1 MTSPAVFGFTEW
13 PFRVVADREFAK
25 VWADRANLK
34 GDIER
39 RLRRLELVNH
49 ATIQLL
55 WADFGAGKTHALRY
69 VESRCN
75 EPNSQLVPVYTEVPV
90 GADSFLDLFRRF
102 AQALSADQIRGLAIE
117 GNRGRAAQ
125 GSLGSIDL
133 AQALRLLAGAD
144 PASKAVARAWLLAQ
158 RAYPPVRDL
167 RAYGLSGRIEDDER
181 AIEVL
186 AALCDV
192 VQSSERPRSLIWLVD
207 EFQRV
212 GAVPSRKRD
221 AIGRNL
227 VSLFNACAAGLH
239 LVISSSV
246 AQQSTAITLVPEDL
260 RSRANTF
267 PMLELTPLSDEDGLL
282 FCRDLFGAFRDGSH
296 SQDFPFTADSLGQA
310 VLLARQLGGGRLT
323 PRVLMQQ
330 LETTLLDSFD
340 AATMSLP
347 ISLVASRPTDET
359 ES

>member
-1 MTSPAVFGFTEW
+1 MFGFSEW
-13 PFRVVADREFAK
+13 PFRVVADRKFAK
-25 VWADRANLK
+25 VWADRAKLR
-34 GDIER
+34 DEIDR
-39 RLRRLELVNH
+39 RLRRVEVVNH

-69 VESRCN
+69 VEARCQ
-75 EPNSQLVPVYTEVPV
+75 EPGSLLIPVYTEVPV

-102 AQALSADQIRGLAIE
+102 SQALSVEQINRLALA
-117 GNRGRAAQ
+117 GNRQGVAQ
-125 GSLGSIDL
+125 GALGAIDL
-133 AQALRLLAGAD
+133 MQALRLLAGSD
-144 PASKAVARAWLLAQ
+144 PASKAVARSWLLAQ
-158 RAYPPVRDL
+158 HSYPPVRDL

-192 VQSSERPRSLIWLVD
+192 ARAQSEQVSFIWLVD

-212 GAVPSRKRD
+212 GAVAARKRD

-227 VSLFNACAAGLH
+227 VSLFNSCAAGLH

-246 AQQSTAITLVPEDL
+246 AQQSTAIALVPEDL

-267 PMLELTPLSDEDGLL
+267 PMLELTPLSDDDGLQ
-282 FCRDLFGAFRDGSH
+282 FCRDLFLAFRHGSH
-296 SQDFPFTADSLGQA
+296 SSEFPFTTDSLSEA
-310 VLLARQLGGGRLT
+310 VTFARQLGGGRLT

-330 LETTLLDSFD
+330 LETTLLDTAD
-340 AATMSLP
+340 ASSVSLP
-347 ISLVASRPTDET
+347 ITRVAGPAEGM
-359 ES
+359 